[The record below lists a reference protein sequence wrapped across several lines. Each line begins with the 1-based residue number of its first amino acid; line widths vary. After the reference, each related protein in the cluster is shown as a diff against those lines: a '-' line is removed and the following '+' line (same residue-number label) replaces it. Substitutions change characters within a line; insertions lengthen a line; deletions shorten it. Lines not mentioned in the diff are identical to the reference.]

1 MTRIVAIGEA
11 MVELAPAGDA
21 ELYRAGFAGDTLN
34 TAWYLRQLMPATDA
48 IAYFTAIGKDDIS
61 ARLLA
66 FIRAAGL
73 ETGQIAQRDD
83 STVGL
88 YMISLNNG
96 ERSFSYWRGQS
107 AARRMLE
114 DDTALRAALQGA
126 DLAYLS
132 GITLA
137 ILPQDARGR
146 LFDVLRDFRQAGGK
160 VAFDPNLRPRLW
172 PDPKTMTDTVMQAAG
187 LSDIALPS
195 YEDEAGWFHDTT
207 PAATAQ
213 RYREAGAAVVVVK
226 NGPKQVI
233 AVTPNRSFAVKPSQ
247 VANVVD
253 TTAAGDSFN
262 AGFLAS
268 YLQHGDLETASIAG
282 ADLATAVIQQF
293 GALVT
298 LDQFTQHRISG
309 RPL

>member
-11 MVELAPAGDA
+11 MVELAPADGAD
-21 ELYRAGFAGDTLN
+21 LYRAGFAGDTLN
-34 TAWYLRQLMPATDA
+34 TAWYLRKLMPATDA
-48 IAYFTAIGKDDIS
+48 IAYFTATGQDDLS
-61 ARLLA
+61 SKMLA

-73 ETGQIAQRDD
+73 ETGHIIQRDD

-96 ERSFSYWRGQS
+96 ERSFNYWRGQS
-107 AARRMLE
+107 AARRML
-114 DDTALRAALQGA
+114 DSDAPLRAALQGA

-137 ILPQDARGR
+137 ILPDDDRAR
-146 LFDVLRDFRQAGGK
+146 LLDVLRSFRQGGGK

-172 PDPKTMTDTVMQAAG
+172 PDAKAMTDAVMQAAA

-195 YEDEAGWFHDTT
+195 FEDEAGWFGD
-207 PAATAQ
+207 PSPEATAH
-213 RYREAGAAVVVVK
+213 RYRDAGVGVVVVK
-226 NGPKQVI
+226 NGPDQMIV
-233 AVTPNRSFAVKPSQ
+233 ATPDRMLTVSPAP
-247 VANVVD
+247 VAKVVD

-268 YLQHGDLETASIAG
+268 YLRYGDLEQASRAG
-282 ADLATAVIQQF
+282 AAIAAGVIQQI
-293 GALVT
+293 GALVA
-298 LDQFTQHRISG
+298 LDQVN
-309 RPL
+309 

>member
-11 MVELAPAGDA
+11 MVELAPAGGAD
-21 ELYRAGFAGDTLN
+21 LYRAGFAGDTLN
-34 TAWYLRQLMPATDA
+34 TAWYLRKLMPATDA
-48 IAYFTAIGKDDIS
+48 IAYFTATGQDDIS
-61 ARLLA
+61 AKLLA

-73 ETGQIAQRDD
+73 ETGHIIQRDD

-107 AARRMLE
+107 AARRML
-114 DDTALRAALQGA
+114 DSDAPLHAALQGA

-137 ILPQDARGR
+137 ILPDDDRAR
-146 LFDVLRDFRQAGGK
+146 LLNVLRSFRQGGGK

-172 PDPKTMTDTVMQAAG
+172 PDGKAMTDAVMQAAA

-195 YEDEAGWFHDTT
+195 FEDEAGWFGD
-207 PAATAQ
+207 PSPEATAR
-213 RYREAGAAVVVVK
+213 RYRDAGAGVVVVK
-226 NGPKQVI
+226 NGPDQMI
-233 AVTPNRSFAVKPSQ
+233 LATPDRMVTLTPAP
-247 VANVVD
+247 VAKVVD

-268 YLQHGDLETASIAG
+268 YLRHDDLEQAGRAG
-282 ADLATAVIQQF
+282 AAIAAGVIQQT
-293 GALVT
+293 GALVA
-298 LDQFTQHRISG
+298 LDQVD
-309 RPL
+309 

>member
-114 DDTALRAALQGA
+114 DDTALRAALQGQ
-126 DLAYLS
+126 
-132 GITLA
+132 IWP
-137 ILPQDARGR
+137 ICRGSR
-146 LFDVLRDFRQAGGK
+146 WRSC
-160 VAFDPNLRPRLW
+160 
-172 PDPKTMTDTVMQAAG
+172 PKT
-187 LSDIALPS
+187 P
-195 YEDEAGWFHDTT
+195 
-207 PAATAQ
+207 
-213 RYREAGAAVVVVK
+213 AGACSMCCAIFA
-226 NGPKQVI
+226 KQGVRSPL
-233 AVTPNRSFAVKPSQ
+233 TPTCARV
-247 VANVVD
+247 
-253 TTAAGDSFN
+253 
-262 AGFLAS
+262 
-268 YLQHGDLETASIAG
+268 
-282 ADLATAVIQQF
+282 F
-293 GALVT
+293 GLIP
-298 LDQFTQHRISG
+298 R
-309 RPL
+309 R